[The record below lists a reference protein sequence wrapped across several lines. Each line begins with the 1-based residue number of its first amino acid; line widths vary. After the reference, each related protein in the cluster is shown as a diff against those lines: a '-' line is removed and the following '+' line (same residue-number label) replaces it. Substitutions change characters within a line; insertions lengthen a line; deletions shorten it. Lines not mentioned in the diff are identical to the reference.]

1 MDDPAT
7 LTDEQL
13 RDVIA
18 TATREQQRRS
28 TLSSA
33 RTQVWQQLR
42 DYEAAGGDPRELI
55 ADVATEWPTD
65 GSAS

>member
-1 MDDPAT
+1 MADPANMS
-7 LTDEQL
+7 DQQL
-13 RDVIA
+13 RDTIA
-18 TATREQQRRS
+18 AATREQQRRS
-28 TLSSA
+28 TLASA